1 MRLINNYI
9 PPGTGKLMLLK
20 EQLNYSGKQMAEL
33 AGVANSSQW
42 RKYTGGE
49 EPRIM
54 NPHMLFFI
62 AAQLSLSQDEICK
75 VLQKMHDIG
84 ADFDDP

>member
-1 MRLINNYI
+1 
-9 PPGTGKLMLLK
+9 
-20 EQLNYSGKQMAEL
+20 MAEL
-33 AGVANSSQW
+33 AGVANNNQW

-49 EPRIM
+49 EPRTM

-62 AAQLSLSQDEICK
+62 AAQLSLSQDEIRK